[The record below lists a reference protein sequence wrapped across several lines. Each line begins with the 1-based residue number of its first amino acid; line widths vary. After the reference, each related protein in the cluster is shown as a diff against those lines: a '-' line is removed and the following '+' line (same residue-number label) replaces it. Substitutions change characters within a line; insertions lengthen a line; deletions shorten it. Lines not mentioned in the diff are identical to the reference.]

1 MANDA
6 ELAALGV
13 VVDGEDIQQPPARE
27 EQGISPVVDRG
38 FSAVSCASSGHLP
51 TRYERRPTENFRA

>member
-1 MANDA
+1 MTMDWQ
-6 ELAALGV
+6 V
-13 VVDGEDIQQPPARE
+13 VQQPPARE